1 MLIMYVC
8 VCVVVCMRAWANTKL
23 LMYIQRHLGWRALV
37 SSVIKAIRSACL
49 PPLSSHDEFHL
60 RDTCISVALVFFCLL
75 IVIFHDF
82 FAKLLRCANANIRA
96 YALD

>member
-1 MLIMYVC
+1 MLIMYVG

-23 LMYIQRHLGWRALV
+23 LRYIQRHLGWRALV

-60 RDTCISVALVFFCLL
+60 RDTCISLAVTFLWLL
-75 IVIFHDF
+75 IVISHDF
-82 FAKLLRCANANIRA
+82 FWKIT
-96 YALD
+96 